1 MQEMSMPIG
10 FPARAFSVADF
21 ARFTSRES
29 CELAVLRGELAI
41 LQLLPDEL
49 GGAAADDNQVFVPP
63 WVAAQKRRIDQ
74 DAILPLF
81 RAGKLSRYQA
91 QPIYHGSSRVPVEI
105 VLHAFDP
112 AGYTTTLCI
121 W

>member
-1 MQEMSMPIG
+1 MPIG

-81 RAGKLSRYQA
+81 RAGKLCRYQA

-105 VLHAFDP
+105 VLYAFDP